1 MKSSAIKAERVRCG
15 YTQSEAAQ
23 MLGIPVS
30 RFRAKEWGVSMW
42 TDEEKVRLTEIY
54 GLSVHQ
60 MNEYLYNGILP
71 LDKLNAGPVQSHI

>member
-1 MKSSAIKAERVRCG
+1 MRTSILKSERVRCG
-15 YTQSEAAQ
+15 YTQPEAARL
-23 MLGIPVS
+23 LGIPTS
-30 RFRAKEWGVSMW
+30 RFRAKEWGESDW

-54 GLSVHQ
+54 GWSVYQ